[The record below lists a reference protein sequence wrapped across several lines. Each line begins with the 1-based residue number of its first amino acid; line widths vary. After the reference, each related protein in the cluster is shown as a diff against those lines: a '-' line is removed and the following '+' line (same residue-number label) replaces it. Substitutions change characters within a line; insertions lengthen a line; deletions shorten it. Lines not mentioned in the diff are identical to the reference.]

1 MVLLDLHMGLSR
13 SSELVLFLQSRR
25 KQKKNQYD
33 PKKIP
38 HRCEIKR
45 KMVPVEVS
53 TPVIGGITM
62 PGFAQGQGQ
71 FLSAEV

>member
-1 MVLLDLHMGLSR
+1 M
-13 SSELVLFLQSRR
+13 
-25 KQKKNQYD
+25 
-33 PKKIP
+33 P

-45 KMVPVEVS
+45 KMVPVKVS